1 MKLSIHSILT
11 NKYVLYIISFLSLVQ
26 LFIYIYQNQIDS
38 IIVFMLIS
46 YVVYKF
52 TNNMTLIF
60 LIPIVILRVT
70 SLFKIEGFEEE
81 EESKD
86 GDKEEPMTDNH
97 KANSTNSKNTDD
109 KDTTSNDNMLSDL
122 ETPSIPEP
130 TPPKPT
136 VDAFSKN
143 GKSGGGGSHKKIEN
157 YDNSNLNASMSSYTT
172 NNQEPSPKNKTN
184 SKSRNKESSE
194 LYESSN
200 DPNKINYAS
209 TLHSNLKYYN
219 DVLGSEG
226 MSKMT
231 SHTKELLEQQA
242 QLGKSIEQ
250 FAPLM
255 DQLLPFV
262 NKATLALDKLNPKKQ
277 SNLKKEYII

>member
-11 NKYVLYIISFLSLVQ
+11 NKYLLYIISFLSLVQ

-97 KANSTNSKNTDD
+97 KANS
-109 KDTTSNDNMLSDL
+109 
-122 ETPSIPEP
+122 
-130 TPPKPT
+130 
-136 VDAFSKN
+136 
-143 GKSGGGGSHKKIEN
+143 KI
-157 YDNSNLNASMSSYTT
+157 
-172 NNQEPSPKNKTN
+172 
-184 SKSRNKESSE
+184 
-194 LYESSN
+194 
-200 DPNKINYAS
+200 
-209 TLHSNLKYYN
+209 LHQMITCFL
-219 DVLGSEG
+219 
-226 MSKMT
+226 
-231 SHTKELLEQQA
+231 
-242 QLGKSIEQ
+242 I
-250 FAPLM
+250 
-255 DQLLPFV
+255 
-262 NKATLALDKLNPKKQ
+262 
-277 SNLKKEYII
+277 